1 MNPPV
6 LMVLPLVVVSE
17 TSAGPLIPAGVTA
30 VIFVAETSTTLV
42 AAAPPIVTPVTPVK
56 LVPKMETLVPPPIVP
71 LDGATDVMVG
81 SAR

>member
-6 LMVLPLVVVSE
+6 LIVLPLVVVSE

-56 LVPKMETLVPPPIVP
+56 LVPKIEIGVEPAIVP
-71 LDGATDVMVG
+71 LDGARDVMVG

>member
-6 LMVLPLVVVSE
+6 LIVLPLVVVRE
-17 TSAGPLIPAGVTA
+17 TSTRPLLPAGVTA
-30 VIFVAETSTTLV
+30 VIFVAETSMTLV
-42 AAAPPIVTPVTPVK
+42 ACAEPKVTLVTPVK